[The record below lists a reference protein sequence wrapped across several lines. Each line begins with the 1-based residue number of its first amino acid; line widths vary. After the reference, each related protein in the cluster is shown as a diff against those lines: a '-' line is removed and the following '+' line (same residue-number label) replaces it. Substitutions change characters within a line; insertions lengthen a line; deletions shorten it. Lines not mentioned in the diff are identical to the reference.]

1 MLRCAMC
8 DKPLRECC
16 DIFET
21 AYDAETGEEVVL
33 CGECAVQVEAQED
46 DDVKQKSEK
55 KGDCKL

>member
-33 CGECAVQVEAQED
+33 CGECAVQVEAAENDQCGERG
-46 DDVKQKSEK
+46 V
-55 KGDCKL
+55 